1 LTSSHPGCPS
11 YHVWGQLSTYLR
23 VCGWTTAE
31 LTQDLA
37 ELTAHTNAAPQIIM
51 PVSTSEH

>member
-11 YHVWGQLSTYLR
+11 FHVWGQLSTYLR

-37 ELTAHTNAAPQIIM
+37 ELTAHNDAPQIIM
-51 PVSTSEH
+51 PVEH